1 MPFQSLISSY
11 FIFKTFN
18 LSTNNGF
25 KITPDF
31 IAPND
36 AIIISEFKS

>member
-1 MPFQSLISSY
+1 MPLQSLISSY
-11 FIFKTFN
+11 FLIKTFN
-18 LSTNNGF
+18 LSANNGF
-25 KITPDF
+25 KITPDL